1 MQVYVISGQKP
12 CEDCF
17 TSAYGLVLCRWL
29 GMLWFCLSMFRID
42 FTVTTRPGA
51 LSTLSRQDDCAK
63 EYKIGETLGK

>member
-1 MQVYVISGQKP
+1 MRRLFYKYVRPSV
-12 CEDCF
+12 
-17 TSAYGLVLCRWL
+17 VLLAWDAVVCS
-29 GMLWFCLSMFRID
+29 SMFRID